1 MVLVAPEVN
10 QKFVIFDTLGQK
22 LLYTKLEEAIYGL
35 LDIVLLL
42 YGKLWSE
49 LHGKGFEIN
58 PYDIYVANNIITGI
72 I

>member
-22 LLYTKLEEAIYGL
+22 LLYAKLEEAIYGL

-58 PYDIYVANNIITGI
+58 PYDLYVANNIITGI